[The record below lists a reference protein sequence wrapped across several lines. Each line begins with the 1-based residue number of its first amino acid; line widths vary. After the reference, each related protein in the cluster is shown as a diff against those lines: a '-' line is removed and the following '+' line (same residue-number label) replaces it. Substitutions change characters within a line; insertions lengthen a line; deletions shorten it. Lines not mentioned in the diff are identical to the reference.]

1 MKHLII
7 FYDEPCIFCNYWVQR
22 LCRWDKRDQL
32 RFSPLDHP
40 RFEKFAKE
48 RNLNRD
54 DMDTVVAWD
63 QEYCYGIEAQA
74 AFMVLK
80 CLGGF
85 WKLLSI
91 FSLLPDAI
99 CNGLY
104 RFIAK
109 NRYKWFG
116 KYDQCPLPNT
126 RYAHKFLN

>member
-32 RFSPLDHP
+32 RFAPLDHP

-63 QEYCYGIEAQA
+63 QEYSYGLEAQA
-74 AFMVLK
+74 VFMVLK
-80 CLGGF
+80 RLGGF
-85 WKLLSI
+85 WQLLSI

-116 KYDQCPLPNT
+116 KYDQCPLPDA